1 MHVVRPSRGM
11 PVSLLALGGLSVP
24 PPDFYRSLRPRP
36 DNKVGKVTQVNRAV
50 VQESTHSERVSW
62 FISCSPTQS
71 LYPGRPRGGLT
82 VFPSRHLSPDADLRN
97 PEGLLCTCAPPR
109 ARSSCPTVPLS
120 ELPDPHLRMVEDF
133 VSLARPLAT
142 ALWPRPSSS
151 SPLGFARPPLV
162 RAPTALAPLVTSGIE
177 QLAPPPQYNLLR
189 DRPGLPAIKGMT
201 PHRRVRGP
209 DRPEFWAC
217 TQPPR
222 PVKSAALER
231 LPVTDSPVASLA
243 TAASS
248 SFRQRLVSWF
258 NPLGGVSIQCG
269 RGEA

>member
-1 MHVVRPSRGM
+1 MATPLRSHRLRNPHTYFMKHVR
-11 PVSLLALGGLSVP
+11 L
-24 PPDFYRSLRPRP
+24 
-36 DNKVGKVTQVNRAV
+36 
-50 VQESTHSERVSW
+50 VSW

-151 SPLGFARPPLV
+151 SPTTFK
-162 RAPTALAPLVTSGIE
+162 
-177 QLAPPPQYNLLR
+177 R
-189 DRPGLPAIKGMT
+189 DGGPFQFLIC
-201 PHRRVRGP
+201 VRGVV
-209 DRPEFWAC
+209 EMVC
-217 TQPPR
+217 
-222 PVKSAALER
+222 
-231 LPVTDSPVASLA
+231 SLCDWPW
-243 TAASS
+243 
-248 SFRQRLVSWF
+248 V
-258 NPLGGVSIQCG
+258 
-269 RGEA
+269 

>member
-1 MHVVRPSRGM
+1 MATPLRSHRLRNPHTYFMKHVR
-11 PVSLLALGGLSVP
+11 L
-24 PPDFYRSLRPRP
+24 
-36 DNKVGKVTQVNRAV
+36 
-50 VQESTHSERVSW
+50 VSW

-151 SPLGFARPPLV
+151 TRSGMCKVPSGARSY
-162 RAPTALAPLVTSGIE
+162 RARTARHLRNRA
-177 QLAPPPQYNLLR
+177 APPAPPEQPLARQTRTSSHQGHDAAPPDSRIQSARAL
-189 DRPGLPAIKGMT
+189 GL
-201 PHRRVRGP
+201 
-209 DRPEFWAC
+209 
-217 TQPPR
+217 
-222 PVKSAALER
+222 
-231 LPVTDSPVASLA
+231 
-243 TAASS
+243 
-248 SFRQRLVSWF
+248 
-258 NPLGGVSIQCG
+258 
-269 RGEA
+269 